1 MSNLFQSLIKDCWA
15 ALNAYF
21 NTQVGNFSILVIE
34 AVIVFSNVSV
44 LQYSR
49 ERSDELKAQG
59 SLQQELTLS
68 CGRTHCSLCH
78 VAVSG
83 RVAFCP

>member
-44 LQYSR
+44 LQCSR

-59 SLQQELTLS
+59 SLQARADPELWEDSLFPVP
-68 CGRTHCSLCH
+68 CGSEW
-78 VAVSG
+78 
-83 RVAFCP
+83 